1 MNILIYSYI
10 FMLGLIFGSFFNVVG
25 IRIPN
30 KESLL
35 GRSHCPSCNKQ
46 LGAVELIP
54 VIGYLI
60 LKGKC
65 KECKYPISIKYPLIE
80 LITGVLFLVSFV
92 FLRENM
98 VEYILIVVFISLLV
112 IITVS
117 DLYYQIIPDIIL
129 LVFFPIILAL
139 RLISPIEMWYDG
151 LLGGLLG
158 FIFMYLIALYGKKR
172 FKKDALGGGDI
183 KLYLIIGVV
192 LGYQTVFLSML
203 FGSLIALIYSL
214 IFLKKGKYLPFVPFI
229 AVGSLLAYFF
239 GNNILEWYIALL
251 S

>member
-1 MNILIYSYI
+1 
-10 FMLGLIFGSFFNVVG
+10 MLGLIFGSFFNVVG

-35 GRSHCPSCNKQ
+35 GRSHCPSCNRQ

-65 KECKYPISIKYPLIE
+65 KECKHPISIKYPLIE
-80 LITGVLFLVSFV
+80 LITGLLFLVSFV

-129 LVFFPIILAL
+129 LVFFHQSRMQKLAIIK
-139 RLISPIEMWYDG
+139 
-151 LLGGLLG
+151 
-158 FIFMYLIALYGKKR
+158 IALK
-172 FKKDALGGGDI
+172 ALMLTNSIGDI
-183 KLYLIIGVV
+183 DTEQWIQHHHIM
-192 LGYQTVFLSML
+192 ML
-203 FGSLIALIYSL
+203 M
-214 IFLKKGKYLPFVPFI
+214 V
-229 AVGSLLAYFF
+229 
-239 GNNILEWYIALL
+239 WTM
-251 S
+251 